1 MKTVNFIKNTRV
13 TSTLTSFIKDRRG
26 YGMAEMMIIVAIAA
40 AVSAAVLVAL
50 VPSLQNMHT
59 TASNNIR
66 SFGGSGF

>member
-1 MKTVNFIKNTRV
+1 MKIINIIKNTRM
-13 TSTLTSFIKDRRG
+13 TSTLNAFIKDRRG

-50 VPSLQNMHT
+50 VPSLQNMHAA
-59 TASNNIR
+59 ASNNIR